1 MKFNPMK
8 NYFLIPCFI
17 FFALSSCISTRNT
30 IRNIDDTAIMP
41 ALSKEK
47 TFVITEISNDKK
59 YGYDQDF
66 PINLGFMPI
75 QTVEINVKRFFG
87 ALSGPNG
94 EKLTY
99 NKVDTCCPFP
109 SKKNEMGAG
118 VLDIYEVKWQGLTEP
133 KRIYINLYER
143 GKILAPKGFGIR
155 VIK

>member
-1 MKFNPMK
+1 MKK
-8 NYFLIPCFI
+8 LLLLSCFLFL
-17 FFALSSCISTRNT
+17 ALTSCTSTRNT

-47 TFVITEISNDKK
+47 TFVITEISSDKK
-59 YGYDQDF
+59 YGYDQDY
-66 PINLGFMPI
+66 PVNLGFLPI
-75 QTVEINVKRFFG
+75 QTAEINVKRYFG

-99 NKVDTCCPFP
+99 KKTDTCCPFP

-118 VLDIYEVKWQGLTEP
+118 VLDIYEVTWEGLTEP
-133 KRIYINLYER
+133 KLIYINLYEK
-143 GKILAPKGFGIR
+143 GKVLAPKGFGIR

>member
-1 MKFNPMK
+1 MKK
-8 NYFLIPCFI
+8 FL
-17 FFALSSCISTRNT
+17 LSSCFLLLALTSCTSTRNT

-47 TFVITEISNDKK
+47 TFVITEVSSDKK
-59 YGYDQDF
+59 YGYDQDY
-66 PINLGFMPI
+66 PINLGFLPI
-75 QTVEINVKRFFG
+75 QTAEINVKRYFG

-99 NKVDTCCPFP
+99 KKTDTCCPFP

-118 VLDIYEVKWQGLTEP
+118 VLDIYEVTWEGLAQP
-133 KRIYINLYER
+133 KLIYINLYEK
-143 GKILAPKGFGIR
+143 GKVLAPKGFVIR

>member
-1 MKFNPMK
+1 MKK
-8 NYFLIPCFI
+8 FLLSSCFL
-17 FFALSSCISTRNT
+17 FLALTSCISTRNT

-47 TFVITEISNDKK
+47 TFVITEISSDKK
-59 YGYDQDF
+59 YGYDQDY
-66 PINLGFMPI
+66 PVNLGFLPI
-75 QTVEINVKRFFG
+75 QTAEINVKRYFG

-99 NKVDTCCPFP
+99 KKTDTCCPFP

-118 VLDIYEVKWQGLTEP
+118 VLDIYEVTWEGLTEP
-133 KRIYINLYER
+133 KLIYINLYEK
-143 GKILAPKGFGIR
+143 GKVLAPKGFGIR

>member
-1 MKFNPMK
+1 MKK
-8 NYFLIPCFI
+8 FL
-17 FFALSSCISTRNT
+17 LSSCFLLLALTSCTSTRNT

-47 TFVITEISNDKK
+47 TFVITEVSSDKK
-59 YGYDQDF
+59 YGYDQDY
-66 PINLGFMPI
+66 PINLGFLPI
-75 QTVEINVKRFFG
+75 QTAEINVKRYFG

-99 NKVDTCCPFP
+99 KKTDTCCPFP

-118 VLDIYEVKWQGLTEP
+118 VLDIYEVTWEGLTEP
-133 KRIYINLYER
+133 KLIYINLYEK
-143 GKILAPKGFGIR
+143 GKVLAPKGFGIR